1 MWRDYGVLF
10 MLILTFHTLFL
21 FFTGPD
27 FWGLVNPEWAL
38 CSRGKRQ
45 SPINIEPRSLLY
57 DPHLKHIHLDKH
69 RVSDFLHLCGS
80 SSDLIDFCS
89 SFWMCIYLF
98 SVNIFLITNKNKSFK
113 LKFQKYLMT
122 RPQRSKASRNWKG
135 SWDVSSVRG
144 SSSVAGINWL
154 TWIETHNSGSSH

>member
-57 DPHLKHIHLDKH
+57 DPHLKHVHLDKH
-69 RVSDFLHLCGS
+69 GVSENVFPSSVWALIRPNWFLFQFLNV
-80 SSDLIDFCS
+80 
-89 SFWMCIYLF
+89 YLF
-98 SVNIFLITNKNKSFK
+98 ILCQHFFWYQTKRQKTLK
-113 LKFQKYLMT
+113 LKFQKYLMM
-122 RPQRSKASRNWKG
+122 RPQRSRASQNWKG
-135 SWDVSSVRG
+135 LTDVSSVREKF
-144 SSSVAGINWL
+144 VCCR
-154 TWIETHNSGSSH
+154 H